1 MPSVGPFYFGTAKD
15 LGEVS
20 GVAAPW
26 INPQNVC
33 TAPSNGFTANCTLEQ
48 IGYSGTYVGN
58 ILGVKNWQP
67 SSALP
72 SDSYI
77 SISDIIVSIYNGN
90 VPNPGNILTAFFYGY
105 NDGLGNAQLS
115 QVINTFDSW
124 TPDFSILNA
133 FSSASNINFP
143 STTDVNNGEVG
154 FAVYFDCTE
163 IIQLDLLSVRMT
175 VVYEFSSVNIV
186 SNKSEIFPA
195 LPWMLEGQTPKVRSR
210 KKSRQYFPVG
220 KPLYLQ
226 SKAISSNFNQPAIS
240 LKLNKSSLA
249 ISQTKDAANESIQ
262 RKLSSSVTVQSESVR
277 GSFYFATII
286 PLHSTAI
293 SQSFAYSNSSPILSV
308 VQLKS
313 STLSV
318 SQGYSNGFIEYLNLK
333 GAGFAQN
340 FVSES
345 AKARTINLE
354 SKSRSVSY
362 DSVNL
367 IGPYNYLVGLT
378 SEVISVSSNLAAI
391 TRSGIGLFS
400 KIIAASYN
408 FTGTTTITRPI
419 NSKIIDS
426 AINMSEESIARKFFS
441 EEISSFH
448 ITVTESIK
456 LGLSSKVYTQTDSHG
471 QEIVI
476 RPIASDSSVI
486 GYISNTG
493 YSIKQNKSSKVI
505 GISNSKSGETVTRK
519 LSGVAE
525 SITIAQKTNGTVNRL
540 FVGSS
545 LAWSNSRAIGG
556 FINKAIYS
564 AMYMQT
570 CVYNHG
576 GVGIRSFASKS
587 ITYNPF
593 RAASSLLQ
601 KKNSQII
608 SCSESNSN
616 EKINRPLNSK
626 VLSQSE
632 LISSVSIKKLFV
644 GAGISSSL
652 SSTHEHINL
661 NLSSKVYTYI
671 ISSHAQEIVTRK
683 LASKAS
689 SLEYVLSQPKILQ
702 NKASKVVSFTES
714 SSNELINRKL
724 NSQIIAETRLFAET
738 SVKKLFTSELIS
750 NSYDSVNENIHI
762 NLLSKI
768 VLSSENNS
776 NIKVN
781 RKIHSEIVS
790 ANRSSSEPYH
800 SLINLY
806 SAGVISSE
814 AYSEL
819 FDKMINAASTSI
831 LDTSDS
837 STSNYLGS
845 KFEVVSRG
853 DLTISQE
860 VINLA
865 PFNYPDDA
873 TPYTE

>member
-1 MPSVGPFYFGTAKD
+1 MPSVGPFYFGTSQD
-15 LGEVS
+15 LGTKDVNSFWIDAQNAEF
-20 GVAAPW
+20 AP
-26 INPQNVC
+26 
-33 TAPSNGFTANCTLEQ
+33 NGNYAECTLQ
-48 IGYSGTYVGN
+48 QVGTSGNYESN
-58 ILGVKNWQP
+58 ILGFWDWRG
-67 SSALP
+67 SSIPAGTIITDILISVYGHSGSINATINIAP
-72 SDSYI
+72 YNNGIVNSFVDYGEVLTRSDSWFTDLSII
-77 SISDIIVSIYNGN
+77 SAF
-90 VPNPGNILTAFFYGY
+90 PTAPTY
-105 NDGLGNAQLS
+105 
-115 QVINTFDSW
+115 
-124 TPDFSILNA
+124 
-133 FSSASNINFP
+133 SNINLG
-143 STTDVNNGEVG
+143 DVG
-154 FAVYFDCTE
+154 FAIY
-163 IIQLDLLSVRMT
+163 LNSVNGIAAFIDSARMT
-175 VVYEFSSVNIV
+175 VVYESQPSNIIV
-186 SNKSEIFPA
+186 SNKFETFPA
-195 LPWMLEGQTPKVRSR
+195 LPWMREGQVPKVRLR
-210 KKSRQYFPVG
+210 KKSRQYFPTG

-240 LKLNKSSLA
+240 LKLNKNSQ
-249 ISQTKDAANESIQ
+249 ITSQTNNSVNESIQ
-262 RKLSSSVTVQSESVR
+262 RKLSSSVVVQTESVR
-277 GSFYFATII
+277 GSYYFATII

-293 SQSFAYSNSSPILSV
+293 SQSFAYSNSAPILSV

-313 STLSV
+313 SALSV

-333 GAGFAQN
+333 GAGLVQS
-340 FVSES
+340 FVFES
-345 AKARTINLE
+345 AKDRTINLE

-367 IGPYNYLVGLT
+367 TGPYNYLVELT
-378 SEVISVSSNLAAI
+378 SEVISVSSGIAVI

-408 FTGTTTITRPI
+408 SGNEIITRPI
-419 NSKIIDS
+419 SSKMINST
-426 AINMSEESIARKFFS
+426 INTAQESITRKFFS

-456 LGLSSKVYTQTDSHG
+456 LGLSSKIYTQTDAHA
-471 QEIVI
+471 QEIVA
-476 RPIASDSSVI
+476 RPIASRLESFAITNINYSV
-486 GYISNTG
+486 
-493 YSIKQNKSSKVI
+493 KQNKSSKVI

-556 FINKAIYS
+556 FINKAIHS

-570 CVYNHG
+570 YVYNNG
-576 GVGIRSFASKS
+576 GVGIRNLSSKS
-587 ITYNPF
+587 ISSNPF
-593 RAASSLLQ
+593 HTASSLLQ

-661 NLSSKVYTYI
+661 NLSSKVYTQVT
-671 ISSHAQEIVTRK
+671 SHAQEIVTRK
-683 LASKAS
+683 LNGQAS
-689 SLEYVLSQPKILQ
+689 SIEYVLSQPKVLQ
-702 NKASKVVSFTES
+702 NKTSKVVSLTES
-714 SSNELINRKL
+714 SSNELVNRIL
-724 NSQIIAETRLFAET
+724 NSQVIAETRLFAET
-738 SVKKLFTSELIS
+738 SVKKLITSEVIS
-750 NSYDSVNENIHI
+750 NSYDSVNEDIRKN
-762 NLLSKI
+762 
-768 VLSSENNS
+768 LSSKSILATENNS

-790 ANRSSSEPYH
+790 ASRSNSEPYH

-806 SAGVISSE
+806 SAGIISSE

-819 FDKMINAASTSI
+819 FDKMINAMSTSI
-831 LDTSDS
+831 LSTDASG
-837 STSNYLGS
+837 TSNYLGS
-845 KFEVVSRG
+845 KFEVLSRG
-853 DLTISQE
+853 DMVISQDA
-860 VINLA
+860 INLA

-873 TPYTE
+873 TPYTQ